1 MKKILITGASGFIGS
16 FITELALEK
25 GFSTYAGIR
34 KSSSVKYLQ
43 KEGVN
48 LFELDFSDPL
58 DFKNKLASFKKENGA
73 FDYIVHCA
81 GVTKCV
87 NKTDF
92 IDVNFNQT
100 VLFVETLKE
109 LDMIPTQ
116 FIYIS
121 TLSVFGPIR
130 EKDYTPINEQD
141 ERLPNTAYGIS
152 KLKSEVYLEQ
162 DKDFPYVILR
172 PTGVYGPREGDY
184 FLMVKSI
191 KQSLDFSVGFKRQ
204 DLTFVYVKDLA
215 EVVFLAIEKKITR
228 RAYFVT
234 DGEVY
239 SSRSFSDLIQEEL
252 DKRFVM
258 HIKSPLFILK
268 VISLFAEFF
277 ASLCKKSSTLN
288 SDKYKIMKQRNWQCD
303 ITPTIKELGYTPKY
317 KLKDGVKEAVQWY
330 IEEKWI

>member
-48 LFELDFSDPL
+48 LFELDFSDAL